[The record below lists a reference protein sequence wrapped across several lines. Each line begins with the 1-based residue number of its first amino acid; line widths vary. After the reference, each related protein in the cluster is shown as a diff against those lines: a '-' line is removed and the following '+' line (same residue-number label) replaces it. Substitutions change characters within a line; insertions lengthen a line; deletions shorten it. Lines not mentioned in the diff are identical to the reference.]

1 LEPVLRMNTTA
12 IGSCSALERVRQAE
26 AFADASVRGVLEH
39 LQEDLLRPNHLF
51 RDYARLLLELEV
63 HFLFPNLDVTE
74 RRVLVEWLQLRNGL
88 ALQRLAVS
96 DGRDRGD
103 VAARQQRWLELSVEV
118 GRLAR
123 SGLVT
128 AAQKELLE
136 VGFLGKA
143 ALNCELDDRSH
154 AR

>member
-1 LEPVLRMNTTA
+1 MNTTA
-12 IGSCSALERVRQAE
+12 TGSCSALERVRQAE

-39 LQEDLLRPNHLF
+39 LKEDLLRPEHLF

-63 HFLFPNLDVTE
+63 HFLFPNLEGAE

-88 ALQRLAVS
+88 ALQRLA
-96 DGRDRGD
+96 DGAGKRTGD
-103 VAARQQRWLELSVEV
+103 IGARQQRWLELSGEV
-118 GRLAR
+118 RRLAG
-123 SGLVT
+123 SALVT

-136 VGFLGKA
+136 VGFLENA
-143 ALNCELDDRSH
+143 ALDCELEDVSH